1 MKKPVDNLTGKLIS
15 FGLSKKEASVYIALL
30 TIDRGTVAQTSRKA
44 NVNRA
49 TTYVILDSLIN
60 KGLASMSGKKPKQ
73 EYYAE
78 SPDKLATYLE
88 KQAEESTRAAEKAK
102 EFASELKLIQKSATR
117 PQIKFYEGIEGLRYV
132 FEDSLKAESDNI
144 IAFSSIE
151 DQHSVIKGY
160 FPEYY
165 RRRAKRKL
173 FMRAIFPQ
181 TSMGIERAKKDPEE
195 YRESVFVPADQFGF
209 HPAINVYD
217 NKVMIASWR
226 EKLGIIIESA
236 EIADAMK
243 KIFELAWAE
252 AKRLDKQ
259 SGLGAKSEAGV

>member
-1 MKKPVDNLTGKLIS
+1 MKKVADTLTGKLES
-15 FGLSKKEASVYIALL
+15 FGFSDKESAVYIALL
-30 TIDRGTVAQTSRKA
+30 ALDRATVAQISRKA
-44 NVNRA
+44 NINRT

-60 KGLASMSGKKPKQ
+60 KELVSMSGKEPKQ

-78 SPDKLATYLE
+78 PPEKLTSYLE
-88 KQAEESTRAAEKAK
+88 RQAEDMRTAAERSR
-102 EFASELKLIQKSATR
+102 EFVPELKSVQRSATR
-117 PQIKFYEGIEGLRYV
+117 PQIKFYEGMEGLKFV
-132 FEDSLKAESDNI
+132 FEDSLKAKGDNI

-160 FPEYY
+160 FPTYY
-165 RRRAKRKL
+165 QRRAKRKL
-173 FMRAIFPQ
+173 FMRAIFPK
-181 TSMGIERAKKDPEE
+181 TPGGEDRASKDKDE
-195 YRESVFVPADQFGF
+195 YRESVFVTPDQYGF

-243 KIFELAWAE
+243 KIFELSW
-252 AKRLDKQ
+252 
-259 SGLGAKSEAGV
+259 LGAKTLGSK

>member
-1 MKKPVDNLTGKLIS
+1 MKKPIDALTGQLIS
-15 FGLSKKEASVYIALL
+15 FGLSNKEAAVYIGLLAL
-30 TIDRGTVAQTSRKA
+30 DRATVAQTSRKA

-60 KGLASMSGKKPKQ
+60 KGLVSMSGKKPKQ

-78 SPDKLATYLE
+78 SPDKLVNYLE
-88 KQAEESTRAAEKAK
+88 RQADESRQVAEKARA
-102 EFASELKLIQKSATR
+102 FVPELKSVQRSATR
-117 PQIKFYEGIEGLRYV
+117 PQIKFYEGVEGLRHV
-132 FEDSLKAESDNI
+132 FEDSLKAKSSNI

-173 FMRAIFPQ
+173 FMRAIFPK
-181 TSMGIERAKKDPEE
+181 TSMGMERANKDSEE

-243 KIFELAWAE
+243 KIFELAWIGS
-252 AKRLDKQ
+252 KQ
-259 SGLGAKSEAGV
+259 LEKK